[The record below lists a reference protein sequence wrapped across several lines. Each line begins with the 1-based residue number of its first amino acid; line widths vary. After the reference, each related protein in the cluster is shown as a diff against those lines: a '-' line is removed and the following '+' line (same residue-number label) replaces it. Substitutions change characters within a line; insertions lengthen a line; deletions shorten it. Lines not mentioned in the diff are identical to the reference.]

1 MRSRVRAQR
10 ARNPVTK
17 GSALV
22 SAFVLLLS
30 QAASAQGPMGPGG
43 GAMTPQPRTAPAA
56 PQTPTMTPQ
65 APVVA
70 PQAPV
75 VAPPIPVAT
84 QPLPQPSTRSTT
96 SSSNRDHIDQ
106 DAQTDIKKGLT
117 TSGGSHANTGS
128 VDIKKGLATS
138 GGSST
143 GPAKPMPNFQNNPI
157 PGIDVVVQKQP
168 CCPPSTVK
176 TDAEGKITLKLPEA
190 GNYDLALPNVRTGGA
205 VSMTTFVNGKLASR
219 TDFPVGSSV
228 GTTLT
233 VASARDTIIL
243 KFETNL
249 GTTPV
254 SGTGGSNPTAPSGP
268 PPQAL
273 PKGQR
278 MNKPL

>member
-10 ARNPVTK
+10 ARKPVTK

-22 SAFVLLLS
+22 SAFVLLFS
-30 QAASAQGPMGPGG
+30 QAAFAQGTMGPGG
-43 GAMTPQPRTAPAA
+43 GAMTPQPRVAPAA
-56 PQTPTMTPQ
+56 PQAPTMTPQ

-70 PQAPV
+70 PQAPL
-75 VAPPIPVAT
+75 VAPQMPVAT
-84 QPLPQPSTRSTT
+84 QPIPQPSTRSTT

-106 DAQTDIKKGLT
+106 DAQTDIKKLRVINNSESET
-117 TSGGSHANTGS
+117 APVEAQYSRTPGGSAGPDKPQRNYSNT
-128 VDIKKGLATS
+128 
-138 GGSST
+138 
-143 GPAKPMPNFQNNPI
+143 PI
-157 PGIDVVVQKQP
+157 PGIDVVVQKKP

-190 GNYDLALPNVRTGGA
+190 GNYDVALPNVRTVGA

-233 VASARDTIIL
+233 VASARDIIIL

-249 GTTPV
+249 GSTPV
-254 SGTGGSNPTAPSGP
+254 NGIGATGGG
-268 PPQAL
+268 
-273 PKGQR
+273 R
-278 MNKPL
+278 F

>member
-1 MRSRVRAQR
+1 MRSRVRAER
-10 ARNPVTK
+10 ARKLGTE

-30 QAASAQGPMGPGG
+30 QAAFAQGPMGPGG
-43 GAMTPQPRTAPAA
+43 GAMTPQPRVAPAA
-56 PQTPTMTPQ
+56 PQAPTMTPQ
-65 APVVA
+65 APVVTPRVA
-70 PQAPV
+70 PPMPV
-75 VAPPIPVAT
+75 VAPSVNQPV
-84 QPLPQPSTRSTT
+84 PQPQTRT
-96 SSSNRDHIDQ
+96 SVDSSNRDHIDQ
-106 DAQTDIKKGLT
+106 DAQTDIKKLRVINNSETDTATVEGQYSRT
-117 TSGGSHANTGS
+117 TGAP
-128 VDIKKGLATS
+128 
-138 GGSST
+138 T

-157 PGIDVVVQKQP
+157 PGIDVVVQKKP

-190 GNYDLALPNVRTGGA
+190 GNYDVALPNVRTGGA

-254 SGTGGSNPTAPSGP
+254 SGTGGSNPTSPSGP

-278 MNKPL
+278 MHKPL